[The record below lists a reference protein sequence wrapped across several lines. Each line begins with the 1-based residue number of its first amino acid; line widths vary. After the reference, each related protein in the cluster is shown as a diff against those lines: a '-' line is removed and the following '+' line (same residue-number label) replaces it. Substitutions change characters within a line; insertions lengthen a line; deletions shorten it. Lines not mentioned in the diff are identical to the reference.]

1 MVVQILLQSKV
12 SATKKNFKN
21 LTSACNKAAI
31 YKFKQP
37 YKNYV
42 RHTKH
47 TIGVSFDY
55 FFMDHKQKA
64 RTAGAG
70 FF

>member
-12 SATKKNFKN
+12 TFCATKKKLFKN

-55 FFMDHKQKA
+55 FFMAHKQKA
-64 RTAGAG
+64 
-70 FF
+70 